1 MTSTINNQTA
11 TEKENEQLRLTIKS
25 LKKQIKELNNK
36 HIKSMMTE
44 FEKAKVYDEI
54 VMKLMMKQN
63 NTINQ
68 LEEENRRLKNRNKK
82 LLAEIND
89 LNEEVE
95 SAMQTSCPRG
105 AEELRNLTNED
116 E

>member
-82 LLAEIND
+82 LTA
-89 LNEEVE
+89 EVE
-95 SAMQTSCPRG
+95 DLRSLIDEDI
-105 AEELRNLTNED
+105 EE
-116 E
+116 